1 MSPIRLYLVVY
12 GALALGH
19 LVLQI
24 SLAYLDH
31 RRQRAFVRPGPEW
44 TPLVSVIV
52 PVFNEDVGVL
62 HECLRS
68 IDAIDYPR
76 LEAIVVDDRSRDRE
90 ALLDVLEE
98 YSSSDR
104 IRVILQAD
112 NRGKRLSQRSVLDQV
127 RGDIVVTI
135 DSDTTITRDGIRN
148 LVGHFADPEVGAVTG
163 DVQVRNIK
171 TNLLTR
177 LIAYRYW
184 NAFHQERAAQSVFRT
199 VMCCSGPFSAY
210 RRSVIDNVKDDY
222 VTQRFLGQQ
231 CTFGDDRH
239 LTNLVLREGYRVV
252 FDEEAL
258 SHTVVPTTL
267 RHYVRQQVRWNKSF
281 YREMIWSLRHLRRPH
296 PYLLLDLVLQGALPF
311 LLVGALALTAVQ
323 GFDQGAGVVLRYLAV
338 LLGIALVRASYGV
351 ARTRD
356 LGFLLFIVY
365 GFLHVLV
372 LIPVRFYAL
381 ATLHRT
387 HWGTRGA
394 TEPVATTAAGA
405 AAG

>member
-1 MSPIRLYLVVY
+1 MSLIRLYLLVY

-24 SLAYLDH
+24 SLAYVDH

-44 TPLVSVIV
+44 SPSVSVIV
-52 PVFNEDVGVL
+52 PVFNEDVTVL

-68 IDAIDYPR
+68 IDAVDYPR

-98 YSSSDR
+98 YTSDR

-112 NRGKRLSQRSVLDQV
+112 NRGKRQSQRSVLDQA
-127 RGDIVVTI
+127 RGEIIVTI

-222 VTQRFLGQQ
+222 ATQRFLGQD

-239 LTNLVLREGYRVV
+239 LTNLVLREGHRVV

-258 SHTVVPTTL
+258 SHTQVPTTL
-267 RHYVRQQVRWNKSF
+267 RQYVHQQVRWNKSF
-281 YREMIWSLRHLRRPH
+281 YREMVWSLRHIRRPH
-296 PYLLLDLVLQGALPF
+296 PYLLLDLILQAALPF

-323 GFDQGAGVVLRYLAV
+323 GVEQGTGVVVRYLAV
-338 LLGIALVRASYGV
+338 LMAIALVRASYGV

-356 LGFLLFIVY
+356 PGFLLFVVY

-381 ATLHRT
+381 ATLRRT
-387 HWGTRGA
+387 HWGTRGSTDA
-394 TEPVATTAAGA
+394 VATSGVGA